1 MCGINAHH
9 ERTVAKLGQFQTRGC
24 SETGFTYA
32 AFSAEQQNPH
42 TNIVLQT
49 RIQLLGYSGV
59 ARSEFARQEWTP
71 RTRTD
76 AYAHFKVIRGGRTYH
91 GTVSSHLGRSDTVIF
106 ELSFVGFLSPFAR
119 TSDTYL

>member
-1 MCGINAHH
+1 FSSRRRHTRCLSDWSSD
-9 ERTVAKLGQFQTRGC
+9 VCSSDLKLGQFQTRGC

-59 ARSEFARQEWTP
+59 ARSEFARQEWPP
-71 RTRTD
+71 RTQRSEERRVGKERRTMR
-76 AYAHFKVIRGGRTYH
+76 AG
-91 GTVSSHLGRSDTVIF
+91 
-106 ELSFVGFLSPFAR
+106 PN
-119 TSDTYL
+119 